1 MRLVLVL
8 YIGVT
13 VGLFPLVE
21 AQQTAP
27 APMTVKDLRE
37 QGWDVKDTQSR
48 NETRPGLPPYE
59 NLARV
64 VSITTYVLVRGDD
77 TITCEIVYDS
87 QQDSLEEHCVPG
99 GS

>member
-1 MRLVLVL
+1 MRLVFVL
-8 YIGVT
+8 FFGVT
-13 VGLFPLVE
+13 VGLSSLAQ

-27 APMTVKDLRE
+27 APMTVKDLRQ
-37 QGWDVKDTQSR
+37 QGWDIKDMHSR

-77 TITCEIVYDS
+77 TITCEIAYDS
-87 QQDSLEEHCVPG
+87 QRDVLQEHCVPG

>member
-1 MRLVLVL
+1 MRFVFILFF
-8 YIGVT
+8 GVT
-13 VGLFPLVE
+13 IGLWSLVE

-37 QGWDVKDTQSR
+37 QGWEVTDRHSR

-59 NLARV
+59 RLARV

-77 TITCEIVYDS
+77 TITCEITYDS
-87 QQDSLEEHCVPG
+87 QQDSLQEHCE
-99 GS
+99 SH